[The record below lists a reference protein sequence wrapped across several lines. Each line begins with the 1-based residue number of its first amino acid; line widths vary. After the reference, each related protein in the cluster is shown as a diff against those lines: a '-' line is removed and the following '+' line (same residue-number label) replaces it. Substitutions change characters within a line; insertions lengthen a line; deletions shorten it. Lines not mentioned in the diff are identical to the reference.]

1 MILTIAQI
9 DADAR
14 ALLASRAP
22 LVKLTLAHAAA
33 LALLVYKTGGRPE
46 DWLVGDFTLIATSP
60 PDAGG
65 YDGLAAVHRP
75 TRTLVIANR
84 GVEGFSNIVD
94 LEAAFAMHQGRGAGS
109 PMVRALDFLAEA
121 RAAAGDISEILCVGH
136 SMGGGLAEAQVA
148 LARPWLTAAGAGFD
162 GPIWGAGFG
171 SAAFGDAIAEL
182 AQAKGFAIE
191 PDIKLEMSHHVRS
204 EDLIWRN
211 FGARKML
218 GTRYFCAD
226 VWRWRFNPSTGRAT
240 PYWQLACDQLENH
253 MMALYSAWFDREPHD
268 FILRRDAGY
277 ELREDQRPSARR
289 YMAIPAADR

>member
-1 MILTIAQI
+1 MILTIAQM

-33 LALLVYKTGGRPE
+33 FALLVYKTGGDPA
-46 DWLVGDFTLIATSP
+46 DWLVGDFALTAISP

-65 YDGLAAVHRP
+65 YDGLAAVHGP
-75 TRTLVIANR
+75 TRTLVVANR

-94 LEAAFAMHQGRGAGS
+94 LEAAFAMHQGRGAAS
-109 PMVRALDFLAEA
+109 PMVRALDFLAAA

-136 SMGGGLAEAQVA
+136 SMGGGLAEAQAA
-148 LARPWLTAAGAGFD
+148 LARPWLAAAGAGFD

-191 PDIKLEMSHHVRS
+191 PDIKLEMSHHVRA

-211 FGARKML
+211 FGADKML
-218 GTRYFCAD
+218 GTRFFSAD
-226 VWRWRFNPSTGRAT
+226 VWRWQFNPSTGRAT
-240 PYWQLACDQLENH
+240 PYWRLGCDQLENH
-253 MMALYSAWFDREPHD
+253 MMALYAAFFACGPEDY
-268 FILRRDAGY
+268 ILKRDAGY
-277 ELREDQRPSARR
+277 ELRAGRRPSGRR
-289 YMAIPAADR
+289 FMAIPAADR

>member
-1 MILTIAQI
+1 MILTVAQM
-9 DADAR
+9 DQTAR
-14 ALLASRAP
+14 ARIADRTP
-22 LVKLTLAHAAA
+22 LVKLTLAHASAF
-33 LALLVYKTGGRPE
+33 ALLVYKTGGRPE
-46 DWLVGDFTLIATSP
+46 DWLVGDFALLARAP
-60 PDAGG
+60 ANAGG
-65 YDGLAAVHRP
+65 YDALAALHAP

-84 GVEGFSNIVD
+84 GVEGFSNTTD
-94 LEAAFAMHQGRGAGS
+94 LEAAFAMHQGAGPGG
-109 PMVRALDFLAEA
+109 PMECALDFVAAA
-121 RAAAGDISEILCVGH
+121 RAQAGDVAEILCVGH

-171 SAAFGDAIAEL
+171 SAAFGDAIAAL
-182 AQAKGFAIE
+182 AADRGIPIE